1 MEFVNLLASKQ
12 GRQPPRRLRQPL
24 TSIRFH
30 ADDADDFIRTLYQLR
45 VTEGHVDKVDRT
57 AGFIARDI
65 WVGFLWTGSLRMKR
79 DGAL

>member
-30 ADDADDFIRTLYQLR
+30 ADDVDDFIRILYLLR
-45 VTEGHVDKVDRT
+45 VTEEHVDKVDRT

-65 WVGFLWTGSLRMKR
+65 TLVFCGQV
-79 DGAL
+79 